1 MFRKLAERVSNAA
14 TSVSN
19 AVTGAAATST
29 STRNGN
35 GTTTVSISSSP
46 LAQPV
51 TTLMSMGFPRD
62 QAQDAL
68 QVCHGNVD
76 QAAEYLLNQ
85 NQNNHTSTST
95 STSTNTNTSTVH
107 PNLQAAARQT
117 EDDELQRA
125 LQASLE
131 VTSVTPVTT
140 TQTPASSSSRGLP
153 SASAVTHAQPLAKS
167 HPNVHVPK
175 LLSQKSKEEQ
185 ILRCA
190 NRVQGYPNAV
200 DTLYK
205 AVKALQTNRDNPKF
219 QTIDTTTAGYQNSL
233 QHAPGALD
241 FLLAM
246 NYQKYDAL
254 LKLHMADPATLYV
267 GVSALEQAKLSQAY
281 ISAKRLLVFDKE
293 LEVIQQGANTSTDEA
308 IRRSEYMS
316 KCPSEPTAGALLQVY
331 LGSQANGNG
340 SNHGNNHKS
349 NSNTDNNNNNNRI
362 IRRRF
367 DGDDTLLDVLHWL
380 GGHGSQIPDKILSRD
395 WCLCDKNRS
404 RSSVDG
410 SLVALDVE
418 KYQHSTLQYIGCWP
432 SGSLALLPSTPE
444 WKEYGSDAPA
454 NGATNTTDAA
464 GTSPDV
470 LSSARGLG
478 AAHSSWMN

>member
-1 MFRKLAERVSNAA
+1 MFRKLAERLSNGVSNAA
-14 TSVSN
+14 NSVSN
-19 AVTGAAATST
+19 AVTGSSTASGTS
-29 STRNGN
+29 S
-35 GTTTVSISSSP
+35 SSSSP
-46 LAQPV
+46 HAQHV
-51 TTLMSMGFPRD
+51 ATLISMEFTRD
-62 QAQDAL
+62 QAQEAL

-76 QAAEYLLNQ
+76 QAAEYLLNHP
-85 NQNNHTSTST
+85 NQHHPNNHSTA
-95 STSTNTNTSTVH
+95 H
-107 PNLQAAARQT
+107 PNLQAVARQT

-131 VTSVTPVTT
+131 VTAAAA
-140 TQTPASSSSRGLP
+140 PASAPSRRIMP
-153 SASAVTHAQPLAKS
+153 VVKATTVTHAKPLAS
-167 HPNVHVPK
+167 HPNVQVPQ

-190 NRVQGYPNAV
+190 NRVKGYPNAV

-205 AVKALQTNRDNPKF
+205 AVKALQTNSNNPKF

-233 QHAPGALD
+233 TNAPGALD

-246 NYQKYDAL
+246 NYQKYGTL
-254 LKLHMADPATLYV
+254 LKLNMTDPATIYL
-267 GVSALEQAKLSQAY
+267 GVSALEQAKESEEY
-281 ISAKRLLVFDKE
+281 RSAKRLLVFDKE
-293 LEVIQQGANTSTDEA
+293 LDIIQQGANTSTEEA

-316 KCPSEPTAGALLQVY
+316 KCPSEPTAGALLQIY
-331 LGSQANGNG
+331 LGGANTNT
-340 SNHGNNHKS
+340 
-349 NSNTDNNNNNNRI
+349 NSNTNTNTNGKNNTDQNKV

-395 WCLCDKNRS
+395 WSLCDKNRS

-410 SLVALDVE
+410 SLVPIPVE

-432 SGSLALLPSTPE
+432 SGILALLPSTPE
-444 WKEYGSDAPA
+444 WKEYGTDAPSTTTTTTTA
-454 NGATNTTDAA
+454 GAPGA
-464 GTSPDV
+464 GI